1 VRWQSWRHRRR
12 RARERPESPICP
24 CSEQI
29 VRDCRK
35 RSAAKHFSSTRTR
48 TRAWTKISVGF
59 SGRIRMTV
67 VDRTGAAAGAVGI
80 KEANMHTAIPSL
92 GFAKAPW
99 RERLIC
105 RFCTTLQGG

>member
-1 VRWQSWRHRRR
+1 
-12 RARERPESPICP
+12 
-24 CSEQI
+24 
-29 VRDCRK
+29 
-35 RSAAKHFSSTRTR
+35 
-48 TRAWTKISVGF
+48 
-59 SGRIRMTV
+59 MTV